1 MLTPTVARRC
11 AVPPAATRLS
21 KIWFPSG
28 GIAASEVED
37 SHARLI
43 RAGFLRQSNAGMFH
57 LLPLG
62 HRVLQK
68 IERIVA
74 RHMEESLGASQVSL
88 SSVSARSLWERSG
101 RFNTVESEL
110 FRFSDRKGVPYLLAP
125 THEEEIT
132 SLVAGSVRSH
142 KELPLRLYQ
151 ITRKYRDEFRPR
163 HGLLRGREFVMKDLY
178 TFDSTAEAAIKTYD
192 KVRAAYDQIFADMK
206 LPVLS
211 AKAHSGD
218 MGGDLSHE
226 YHLPTS
232 IGEDRVINCNTCN
245 YIANEEVVDK
255 AVSEEPELD
264 VPVGVWRGITK
275 DRRRLVNVWY
285 PKRKGRVDGGETR
298 EYTDRDID
306 LSVVKSV
313 VPDID
318 TAVEDALPFWSGA
331 LAGQTRNTIEVV
343 HIIDGH
349 LSFSVAGG
357 LESSL
362 TIPPAWPSALTPPD
376 MPLEASYHRAA
387 RPGTEKLSLLRT
399 RTGDKCPKC
408 PSGTLTVEKAMELG
422 HAFYLGTRYSQ
433 PLGAM
438 ATAPASGLSTPMQMG
453 CYGIGISRIMGAA
466 AAHFADDVG
475 FNWPLSIAPFSS
487 VIVPGNGI
495 DDGDAMLVHGVLNNL
510 AENRRQVLDIAVD
523 DRQKSLPWKLKDAD
537 LIGYPI
543 IVLLGRE
550 WKHKSEV
557 EVQCR
562 RLGIKQT
569 VSLDRLNATVSGIC
583 QLL

>member
-1 MLTPTVARRC
+1 M
-11 AVPPAATRLS
+11 
-21 KIWFPSG
+21 
-28 GIAASEVED
+28 
-37 SHARLI
+37 
-43 RAGFLRQSNAGMFH
+43 
-57 LLPLG
+57 
-62 HRVLQK
+62 
-68 IERIVA
+68 
-74 RHMEESLGASQVSL
+74 
-88 SSVSARSLWERSG
+88 
-101 RFNTVESEL
+101 
-110 FRFSDRKGVPYLLAP
+110 PYLLAP

-163 HGLLRGREFVMKDLY
+163 HGLLRGREFIMKDLY
-178 TFDSTAEAAIKTYD
+178 TFDSTAEAAISTYD

-232 IGEDRVINCNTCN
+232 IGEDRVVSCNTCN
-245 YIANEEVVDK
+245 HIANEEVADK
-255 AVSEEPELD
+255 AISEEPQPD
-264 VPVGVWRGITK
+264 VPTGVWRGITK

-285 PKRKGRVDGGETR
+285 PKRKGRVGGCDIR

-331 LAGQTRNTIEVV
+331 LAEQTRDAIEVV

-349 LSFSVAGG
+349 LPLSVAGA
-357 LESSL
+357 LESPL
-362 TIPPAWPSALTPPD
+362 TVPPAWPSGVAPPGI
-376 MPLEASYHRAA
+376 PLPVSYHHAVQR
-387 RPGTEKLSLLRT
+387 GTEKLSLLRP
-399 RTGDKCPKC
+399 RTGDKCPRC
-408 PSGTLTVEKAMELG
+408 PSGSLTVEKAMELG
-422 HAFYLGTRYSQ
+422 HAFYLGTRYSH
-433 PLGAM
+433 PLGAVV
-438 ATAPASGLSTPMQMG
+438 TTPSSGQSTPMQMG

-475 FNWPLSIAPFSS
+475 FNWPVSIAPFSS
-487 VIVPGNGI
+487 VIIPGNGI
-495 DDGDAMLVHGVLNNL
+495 DDRDALLVHGVLNNL
-510 AENRRQVLDIAVD
+510 ADNKRRVLDIAVD

-543 IVLLGRE
+543 IVLLGRG
-550 WKHKSEV
+550 WKSKSEV

-562 RLGIKQT
+562 RIGIKQT
-569 VSLDRLNATVSGIC
+569 VSLEGLNEAVGEIYS
-583 QLL
+583 LL